1 MATFTAGD
9 VREIVYQHDTLGEFR
24 FSTKSN
30 ESYTI
35 DFGGLRI
42 NDDANQITGNG
53 QPIYQGNVVRWS
65 FEGPLIANLITG
77 RELLDLNRITESGK
91 EGTLT
96 ITLATGAVYAAKGMP
111 VGDIQIDT
119 NNAQVS
125 IKFSGGGTMA
135 LIP

>member
-9 VREIVYQHDTLGEFR
+9 VREVVFQHPDLGEFR
-24 FSTKSN
+24 FSTKAN

-35 DFGGLRI
+35 DLGGNRV

-53 QPIYQGNVVRWS
+53 QPIYQINTARWS
-65 FEGPLIANLITG
+65 FEGPLIADLMTAKELTTLNKIT
-77 RELLDLNRITESGK
+77 SSAK

-96 ITLATGAVYAAKGMP
+96 VAMALGSVYTAKGMP

-119 NNAQVS
+119 NTAQVS
-125 IKFSGGGTMA
+125 MKFSGGGTMA
-135 LIP
+135 LVP